1 MYTEQYH
8 ILEGTIWTQ
17 ILILL
22 GSHMD
27 TFLRSFGVFLLV
39 KCCGSFNKFNTY
51 FLRSLNS
58 RLFFRLWIFYMVRQR
73 GTHFCRLFYWS
84 VRYPVTP
91 ITQIRDQLG
100 NLTAKR
106 TQQVSFDLL
115 ILIQLTVNQFNCV
128 RRSNAPNKTDL
139 LDSQGSSCYIILFTA
154 NSKLPSPYLNNNR
167 ISLQRVRVS
176 RNSIGK
182 QVFFDLLPKLKIF
195 YYSQVL
201 HVLGEC
207 SILATS
213 E

>member
-1 MYTEQYH
+1 MDYSFEIGKDSLLHLHPIVSEQVVNYGRIYHGFTWNCVSFYSNHCIWWTVRTLAKIFGGLLTWTNTSMYTEQYH

-115 ILIQLTVNQFNCV
+115 ILI
-128 RRSNAPNKTDL
+128 
-139 LDSQGSSCYIILFTA
+139 
-154 NSKLPSPYLNNNR
+154 
-167 ISLQRVRVS
+167 
-176 RNSIGK
+176 
-182 QVFFDLLPKLKIF
+182 
-195 YYSQVL
+195 
-201 HVLGEC
+201 
-207 SILATS
+207 
-213 E
+213 

>member
-27 TFLRSFGVFLLV
+27 TFLRSFGVFILV

-51 FLRSLNS
+51 FLRSLDS
-58 RLFFRLWIFYMVRQR
+58 SLFFRLRIFTLSVKEEHTFAACSTGVFVTLSRQSR
-73 GTHFCRLFYWS
+73 KSET
-84 VRYPVTP
+84 
-91 ITQIRDQLG
+91 
-100 NLTAKR
+100 KR

-139 LDSQGSSCYIILFTA
+139 LDSQGSSCCIILFTA

-176 RNSIGK
+176 RN
-182 QVFFDLLPKLKIF
+182 
-195 YYSQVL
+195 
-201 HVLGEC
+201 
-207 SILATS
+207 
-213 E
+213 